1 MCRRR
6 WSRRLQ
12 RKGRCLKHCIN
23 KEKRMRGMEIYYSS
37 TRGKESH
44 VTASQAIL
52 KGLADDGGLFMPDK
66 IPSLDRPLREF
77 ASMSY

>member
-1 MCRRR
+1 
-6 WSRRLQ
+6 
-12 RKGRCLKHCIN
+12 
-23 KEKRMRGMEIYYSS
+23 MEIYYSS

-77 ASMSY
+77 ASMSYQ